1 LNVLAARLI
10 CFSGDLL
17 DGGPGVRFTV
27 RHEGAEAPAFAVR
40 FQGRVFAY
48 YNRCAHVPI
57 ELDWQPNE
65 FFDDSK
71 VYLICATHGALYSPE
86 DGRCLGGRCNGRGLT
101 PLPVE
106 ERDGAIY
113 FIPSERTTS

>member
-1 LNVLAARLI
+1 MVAAPRLI
-10 CFSGDLL
+10 CRSGEVL
-17 DGGPGVRFTV
+17 DGGPGVRFTLTQ
-27 RHEGAEAPAFAVR
+27 HGTEAPAFVVR
-40 FQGRVFAY
+40 FRGRALAY
-48 YNRCAHVPI
+48 LNRCGHVPV
-57 ELDWQPNE
+57 ELDWQQTQ

-71 VYLICATHGALYSPE
+71 LYLICATHGALYSPE

-113 FIPSERTTS
+113 LTVMA

>member
-1 LNVLAARLI
+1 MAADARLI
-10 CFSGDLL
+10 CRAAELL

-27 RHEGAEAPAFAVR
+27 HRSGLEEVAFAVR
-40 FQGRVFAY
+40 FRGRVTAY
-48 YNRCAHVPI
+48 VNRCAHVPI
-57 ELDWQPNE
+57 ELDWQPGE
-65 FFDDSK
+65 FFDDSG

-101 PLPVE
+101 PLTVE

-113 FIPSERTTS
+113 FIPSEQIS

>member
-1 LNVLAARLI
+1 MAQAQRLI
-10 CFSGDLL
+10 CSSSEVEESATGF
-17 DGGPGVRFTV
+17 RFTLT
-27 RHEGAEAPAFAVR
+27 RFDAEVPAFVIR
-40 FQGRVFAY
+40 YQGKVHGY
-48 YNRCAHVPI
+48 LNQCGHVPA
-57 ELDWQPNE
+57 ELDWQPGE

-71 VYLICATHGALYSPE
+71 VYLICATHGALYSPA

-113 FIPSERTTS
+113 FTPSEQIS

>member
-1 LNVLAARLI
+1 MDCTPDLL
-10 CFSGDLL
+10 SGDLL
-17 DGGPGVRFTV
+17 TDGGPGVRFTV
-27 RHEGAEAPAFAVR
+27 SVRYGVEEPAFAVR
-40 FQGRVFAY
+40 FQGRVALPTAIAARTF
-48 YNRCAHVPI
+48 PI

-65 FFDDSK
+65 FFDHSK
-71 VYLICATHGALYSPE
+71 LYLICATHGALYSPE

-113 FIPSERTTS
+113 FTPSEQIS